1 MLGIRCTSVEDRTF
15 RSGGG
20 VAAHVNTDLA
30 VKHRADLE
38 EPDIEILCFV
48 VCPFM
53 SKRALLMAGVYRF
66 SDAKADYDRQ
76 LTENIERVLLLNME
90 TILQR
95 EFNLDYP
102 FECATYIG
110 IAL

>member
-1 MLGIRCTSVEDRTF
+1 
-15 RSGGG
+15 
-20 VAAHVNTDLA
+20 
-30 VKHRADLE
+30 
-38 EPDIEILCFV
+38 
-48 VCPFM
+48 
-53 SKRALLMAGVYRF
+53 MAGVYRF
-66 SDAKADYDRQ
+66 PDAKADYDRQ

>member
-38 EPDIEILCFV
+38 EPDIEFYV
-48 VCPFM
+48 
-53 SKRALLMAGVYRF
+53 S
-66 SDAKADYDRQ
+66 
-76 LTENIERVLLLNME
+76 
-90 TILQR
+90 
-95 EFNLDYP
+95 
-102 FECATYIG
+102 
-110 IAL
+110 